1 MPYRFSDDIHDMD
14 RERVHSWL
22 AEGSYWAQ
30 CRARDIHDRAMDA
43 SLNFGIFDDVSK
55 QQVAYARVITDTATF
70 AWLCDVYVDDAVRGQ
85 GVGIALMDG
94 IMAALV
100 PMNLKRIGLVTAD
113 AHGLYEKYGF
123 EHLEKPEMWM
133 ARMNPAH

>member
-30 CRARDIHDRAMDA
+30 GRARDIHDRAMDA

-123 EHLEKPEMWM
+123 EPIEKPEMWM